1 MFDYD
6 LFYLLPDYALYFLL
20 LLLLELLQGI
30 LVLGH
35 EERLEDLLLVSFVG
49 GLPDQLGLLGIE

>member
-20 LLLLELLQGI
+20 FLLLELLQGI

-35 EERLEDLLLVSFVG
+35 EERLEDLLFISFVG
-49 GLPDQLGLLGIE
+49 GLPDQLGLFGIE